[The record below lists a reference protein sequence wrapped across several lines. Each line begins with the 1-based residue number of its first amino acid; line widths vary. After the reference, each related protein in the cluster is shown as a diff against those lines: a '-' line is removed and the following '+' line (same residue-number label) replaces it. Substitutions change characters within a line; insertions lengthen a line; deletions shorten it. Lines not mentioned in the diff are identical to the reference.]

1 MALRIAV
8 GLFLRIFG
16 FGLWLGKPSAAGLAQ
31 FFFGSALGA
40 REGMCFP
47 VEVAHFFANNGAA
60 GGRNCRRARAVC
72 VRCWAA
78 HFAVGLARFL
88 AS

>member
-1 MALRIAV
+1 MRHGKWRPTAAKPILMALRIAV

-31 FFFGSALGA
+31 FFCSMLGA
-40 REGMCFP
+40 RDVFP

-60 GGRNCRRARAVC
+60 RGGNCRRARAVC
-72 VRCWAA
+72 VQR
-78 HFAVGLARFL
+78 
-88 AS
+88 